1 MITMRER
8 GERIRR
14 RYPASIK
21 KFGKG
26 TLYITTRRVVFESKD
41 YGVCLDLHFKWLYE
55 WFPIAR
61 RKCRL
66 SWFEPDPDTKDV
78 RLTDKTFD
86 CEVVLERR
94 TDKWKPDPIE
104 FHYSLC
110 FAYTEWVD
118 NEQMQ
123 SGWYFGADD
132 KIRNHYRLAGS
143 KQKTVDEY
151 PGGNAKEEPL
161 KWQMVYHA
169 GETREEIHKYFKNAT
184 GERLVDQE
192 LKWRGWDRYED
203 GEHNLKPATTHPDGK
218 VIPYEPEYDK
228 LKEYYPAWVQPSF
241 GYMEKNHPWSLQLRS
256 AVSRSHKN
264 RIEEELKNGKLV
276 PGSKEFE
283 SERNRWYANY
293 AKYVLDYKLAAK
305 LSEMK
310 FETRDQFSKVC
321 KAAMDAFRKSPI
333 KDSINYDKI
342 SAYEPL
348 IIDMPPA
355 EPYKNEALEEKQK
368 YRKLLVEAA

>member
-14 RYPASIK
+14 KYPASLK
-21 KFGKG
+21 KMGKG
-26 TLYITTRRVVFESKD
+26 TLYITTRRVVFESKE

-55 WFPIAR
+55 WYPIAR

-94 TDKWKPDPIE
+94 SDKWKPDPIE

-118 NEQMQ
+118 DEQMQ
-123 SGWYFGADD
+123 SGWYIGADN

-151 PGGNAKEEPL
+151 PGAKAKEEPL
-161 KWQMVYHA
+161 KWQMVHHA
-169 GETREEIHKYFKNAT
+169 AETRGEIHKYFKNAT

-203 GEHNLKPATTHPDGK
+203 GVHNLKPATTHPDGK

-228 LKEYYPAWVQPSF
+228 LKEYYPGWARPTFEGLLESWNLPVTWGFIAGHQ
-241 GYMEKNHPWSLQLRS
+241 
-256 AVSRSHKN
+256 N
-264 RIEEELKNGKLV
+264 RIEEELKSGKLV
-276 PGSKEFE
+276 RGSKEFE
-283 SERNRWYANY
+283 GELKRWCSTY
-293 AKYVLDYKLAAK
+293 AKYTLDYKLAAK
-305 LSEMK
+305 MSEMK
-310 FETRDQFSKVC
+310 FETPGQYSKVFD
-321 KAAMDAFRKSPI
+321 AAMDAFKKSDI
-333 KDSINYDKI
+333 KDSVDYDEI

-355 EPYKNEALEEKQK
+355 EPYKNKALEEKQK

>member
-94 TDKWKPDPIE
+94 ADKWKPDPIE

-228 LKEYYPAWVQPSF
+228 LKEYYPAWRQPTF
-241 GYMEKNHPWSLQLRS
+241 EEMGKSLGWNLPIRC
-256 AVSRSHKN
+256 AVIKSHDK
-264 RIEEELKNGKLV
+264 RICDEVKEGKLV
-276 PGSKEFE
+276 RGSEDWKNEQKHLCK
-283 SERNRWYANY
+283 SYAEY
-293 AKYVLDYKLAAK
+293 TRDYKLAARMA
-305 LSEMK
+305 EMK
-310 FETRDQFSKVC
+310 FEAPNQWSKVYD
-321 KAAMDAFRKSPI
+321 AAMDAFKKSDI
-333 KDSINYDKI
+333 KGSMDAKAIA
-342 SAYEPL
+342 AYEPL